1 MRTVLASRSQKF
13 ILSIPFN
20 GASGVEKELKRLP
33 SMKANLWQQAILD
46 EITRLLIPFNELST
60 VPPSVQEII
69 ESYDRRLKWDGL
81 KLKVTHYDDGVGRGW
96 IIQFDSL

>member
-1 MRTVLASRSQKF
+1 
-13 ILSIPFN
+13 
-20 GASGVEKELKRLP
+20 
-33 SMKANLWQQAILD
+33 MKANLWQQAILD